1 MPQFASPSKIRADL
15 IALSHDLGI
24 EARHLAILGEGNT
37 SARLSDDTFLVKA
50 SGCSLGTLGANDLT
64 EVRFEPLLRLIDAS
78 ESAEVPDE
86 IVDRVLS
93 EARVD
98 STGKKPSTEAF
109 FHAYLLTLP
118 GIAFVGHTHP
128 VSVNGVL
135 CSPRAEAFATGRQ
148 FPDEIVCCGPR
159 SVFVP
164 YVDPGIALARAIR
177 QHMQA
182 MMSAGQRKPKVI
194 LLRNHGLIAIGATPA
209 AVKATTL
216 MADKSARIFTAAAAN
231 GGPVFL
237 SNADIARIDS
247 RLDEAYRQR
256 VLQL

>member
-1 MPQFASPSKIRADL
+1 MAQLASPSKIRADL
-15 IALSHDLGI
+15 IALSHDLGA
-24 EARHLAILGEGNT
+24 EQRHLAILGEGNT
-37 SARLSDDTFLVKA
+37 SARVSDDTFLVKA
-50 SGCSLGTLGANDLT
+50 SGSSLGTLATNDLT
-64 EVRFEPLLRLIDAS
+64 EVRFEPLLRLIEANS
-78 ESAEVPDE
+78 EVADE
-86 IVDRVLS
+86 TVERVLS

-98 STGKKPSTEAF
+98 PTGKKPSTEAF

-128 VSVNGVL
+128 ISVNGVL

-177 QHMQA
+177 QQTQG
-182 MMSAGQRKPKVI
+182 MMAATQRRPKVI
-194 LLRNHGLIAIGATPA
+194 LLRNHGLIALGATPA
-209 AVKATTL
+209 AVRATTL

-237 SNADIARIDS
+237 SPADVARIDS

-256 VLQL
+256 VLQV